1 VDARSGASGRGGPG
15 ARILAPTAEGIALA
29 AAALARGEPVGM
41 PTETV
46 YGLAAPCWD
55 ERAVAR
61 VFAAKDRPRFDPLIV
76 HVAEGVR
83 SVAALAELGL
93 VDAAALGAA
102 GIGAA
107 DALCGAFWPGPLT
120 LVLPKTARVPDIV
133 TAGLATVAVRAPRH
147 PVAQALIAAAGVP
160 LAAPSANR
168 FGRISPTRAEDVAA
182 ELGDRIG
189 LVLDGGPCAVG
200 VESTVVEIDPVGRAT
215 VLRPGGIGREE
226 LESVLGGPAGERR
239 SVGPVVTSPG
249 QLESH
254 YAPRTPVLLGGLP
267 PRSRAQA
274 PGPAARFGAL
284 VFGGAVPPG
293 AAAVEV
299 LGTDPVEAAR
309 HLFAALRELDEAG
322 LDAIV
327 AEPFPSED
335 GLGHAINDRLRR
347 AAAR

>member
-1 VDARSGASGRGGPG
+1 MDARSGVGSRNGPG

-46 YGLAAPCWD
+46 YGLAASCWD

-102 GIGAA
+102 GIDAA

-168 FGRISPTRAEDVAA
+168 FGRISPTSASSRRSSRSIRAAGPRSCA
-182 ELGDRIG
+182 RAGSGARSWRACSAGRLGNGARSG
-189 LVLDGGPCAVG
+189 RSSRHRA
-200 VESTVVEIDPVGRAT
+200 SSRAT
-215 VLRPGGIGREE
+215 
-226 LESVLGGPAGERR
+226 
-239 SVGPVVTSPG
+239 T
-249 QLESH
+249 
-254 YAPRTPVLLGGLP
+254 
-267 PRSRAQA
+267 
-274 PGPAARFGAL
+274 
-284 VFGGAVPPG
+284 
-293 AAAVEV
+293 
-299 LGTDPVEAAR
+299 
-309 HLFAALRELDEAG
+309 
-322 LDAIV
+322 
-327 AEPFPSED
+327 
-335 GLGHAINDRLRR
+335 RR
-347 AAAR
+347 ARRC

>member
-1 VDARSGASGRGGPG
+1 VGSRNGPG

-46 YGLAAPCWD
+46 YGLAASCWD

-102 GIGAA
+102 GIDAA

-189 LVLDGGPCAVG
+189 LVLDGGPCTVG
-200 VESTVVEIDPVGRAT
+200 VESTVVEIDPGGRAT

-254 YAPRTPVLLGGLP
+254 YAPRTPVLMGGLP
-267 PRSRAQA
+267 QQA

-309 HLFAALRELDEAG
+309 HLFAALRKLDEAG

-335 GLGHAINDRLRR
+335 GLGYAINDRLRR